1 MQNKFVYSLIEY
13 RQYTNK
19 KEFNKVVKIR
29 LKRLGYKKNPFY
41 RMVVV
46 KDTTKRDIK
55 NYNLASIKNSDIN
68 PVDYFVEVN
77 LFNQKSFPSA
87 SNKFIDKFTNSF
99 YDVFGSLEKRILL
112 GKSDFRVIED
122 AKHQGVIYYANTSL
136 DEVKTA
142 IDNED
147 FEYMKQYQVCF
158 STDFLSKQEDTSIK
172 LDINTKFIKIDYC
185 NNFK

>member
-1 MQNKFVYSLIEY
+1 MHNQVRGYYSDDDFKSYDINIKKVDDVFTLSLVYID
-13 RQYTNK
+13 
-19 KEFNKVVKIR
+19 
-29 LKRLGYKKNPFY
+29 
-41 RMVVV
+41 

-99 YDVFGSLEKRILL
+99 YDVFSSLEKRILS

-122 AKHQGVIYYANTSL
+122 AKHQGVIYYANTSN
-136 DEVKTA
+136 
-142 IDNED
+142 I
-147 FEYMKQYQVCF
+147 
-158 STDFLSKQEDTSIK
+158 TS
-172 LDINTKFIKIDYC
+172 
-185 NNFK
+185 